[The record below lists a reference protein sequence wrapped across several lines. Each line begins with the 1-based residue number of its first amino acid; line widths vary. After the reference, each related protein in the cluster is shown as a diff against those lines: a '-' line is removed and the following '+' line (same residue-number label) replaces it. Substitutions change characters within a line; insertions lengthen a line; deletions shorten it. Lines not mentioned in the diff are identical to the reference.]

1 VRYTG
6 ILYKKGSPMN
16 FMLFLLCWYAVAL
29 GIFLLQRG
37 LNHWRSQVRARP
49 QESLMILKEGETII
63 GVADWPDTMRF
74 YIRTNIVDEK
84 RYE

>member
-1 VRYTG
+1 
-6 ILYKKGSPMN
+6 
-16 FMLFLLCWYAVAL
+16 
-29 GIFLLQRG
+29 
-37 LNHWRSQVRARP
+37 
-49 QESLMILKEGETII
+49 MILKEGETII